1 MALFFGIF
9 DGLKVAASSLTG
21 ADGQAVNGLA
31 QGFIHV
37 VDVMSPVLSKLP
49 LYEEG
54 MAWLLPTIATIVLC
68 LVFGRGRDQTA
79 AA

>member
-1 MALFFGIF
+1 M
-9 DGLKVAASSLTG
+9 
-21 ADGQAVNGLA
+21 NGLA

-54 MAWLLPTIATIVLC
+54 MAWLLPTITTIVI
-68 LVFGRGRDQTA
+68 VFECSVVVVIKRLLLKPCTRVFLGLG
-79 AA
+79 